1 MKMRR
6 NCNLELRLFP
16 YQDSS
21 HDHHHP
27 MVGEGSNNSSK
38 REMSAAEDEGQQQKL
53 TIFYD
58 GKVCVS
64 DVTHLQAR
72 WIMKEASKEMAEE
85 EENMM
90 KLNRSLSQSQRQMY
104 SPNSNNASSLSMKR
118 SLQRFL
124 QKRKD
129 RILHSPHPYH
139 HHP

>member
-1 MKMRR
+1 
-6 NCNLELRLFP
+6 
-16 YQDSS
+16 
-21 HDHHHP
+21 
-27 MVGEGSNNSSK
+27 
-38 REMSAAEDEGQQQKL
+38 MSAAEDEGQQQKL

-85 EENMM
+85 EKNMM
-90 KLNRSLSQSQRQMY
+90 KLNRSLSQSQRQMC
-104 SPNSNNASSLSMKR
+104 SPNNNNASSLSMKR

-139 HHP
+139 HP

>member
-1 MKMRR
+1 MRR

-16 YQDSS
+16 PHDSS
-21 HDHHHP
+21 HNNHHHHP
-27 MVGEGSNNSSK
+27 MVGEGNNNNSE
-38 REMSAAEDEGQQQKL
+38 REMSAAEDEGQQRKL

-85 EENMM
+85 EKNMM
-90 KLNRSLSQSQRQMY
+90 KLNRSLSQSQRQMC
-104 SPNSNNASSLSMKR
+104 SPNNNNASSLSMKR

-139 HHP
+139 HP

>member
-1 MKMRR
+1 MRR
-6 NCNLELRLFP
+6 NCNLELCLFP
-16 YQDSS
+16 SHDSS
-21 HDHHHP
+21 HNHHQHHP
-27 MVGEGSNNSSK
+27 KMGEGNNNNDDDE
-38 REMSAAEDEGQQQKL
+38 REMSGEDEGKQQKL

-58 GKVCVS
+58 GKVCIS

-85 EENMM
+85 EKNMM
-90 KLNRSLSQSQRQMY
+90 KLNRSLSQSQTEMC
-104 SPNSNNASSLSMKR
+104 SPNNNNALSLSMKR

-139 HHP
+139 HP